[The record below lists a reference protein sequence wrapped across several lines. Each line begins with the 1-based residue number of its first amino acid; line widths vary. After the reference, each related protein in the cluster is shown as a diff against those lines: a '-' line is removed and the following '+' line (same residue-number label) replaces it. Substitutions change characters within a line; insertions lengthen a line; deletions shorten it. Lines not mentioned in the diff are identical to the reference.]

1 MNIELKNALI
11 TDFDGVFNLLEQLWK
26 DTRLNK
32 EELSKVYTDS
42 LDRKGMFNKVVLLDN
57 EIIAFCSGYT
67 FVNLYHTGK
76 VFYLQIIIVDE
87 HHRGLGIGKKII
99 DDITA
104 ISLAEECKAIEL
116 DSAFFR
122 ESAHR
127 FYMNLGFEKRGYVF
141 SKTI

>member
-1 MNIELKNALI
+1 MNVELKNALI

-57 EIIAFCSGYT
+57 EIIAFYSGYT
-67 FVNLYHTGK
+67 FVNLYHTGT

-87 HHRGLGIGKKII
+87 RHRGLGIGKKII

-122 ESAHR
+122 EDAHR
-127 FYMNLGFEKRGYVF
+127 FYTNLGFEKRGYVF